1 MVSETSSAQR
11 EVSRRRR
18 AMNLRQ
24 ASTLLVALSFYAFP
38 LGSAKADDGQRPFY
52 QGKKMQIVV
61 GFAAGGGYDA
71 YARLVARRMAKH
83 IPGEPII
90 LVQNMPGA
98 GSRVAANWLYSLA
111 AKDGTVL
118 GSVVQS
124 TPLDQVFKE
133 PGVQY
138 DARRFNWIGN
148 PIVDN
153 LVSITTAQ
161 SGLVTLEDVKAKGGL
176 ICGSSGAGPTVAYP
190 NAIGKLLQADT
201 RIVSGYPGVSDI
213 TLAMQRGEVNCN
225 GGQAWSSAKATM
237 GQLLQDKKFL
247 VLVQWGTEADPDISA
262 VAGHDIP
269 LVTDYARN
277 DAERGALR
285 LLASTSALSRP
296 LLAPPDV
303 TADRVAT
310 LRKAFDRTMQDSD
323 FLADAKKSSMD
334 IRPEGGAEIQRL
346 VESIVNTPADQI
358 ALAVHLT
365 R

>member
-1 MVSETSSAQR
+1 MALETSSA
-11 EVSRRRR
+11 RR
-18 AMNLRQ
+18 ALSAMNFRQ
-24 ASTLLVALSFYAFP
+24 MRTLLVALSFCTVA
-38 LGSAKADDGQRPFY
+38 LGPAEADDGQRPFY
-52 QGKKMQIVV
+52 QGKKMQVVV

-71 YARLVARRMAKH
+71 YARLVARRMVKY
-83 IPGEPII
+83 IPGNPTI

-153 LVSITTAQ
+153 LVSITSAQ

-190 NAIGKLLQADT
+190 NAIGKLLQVDT
-201 RIVSGYPGVSDI
+201 RVVSGYPGVSDI

-237 GQLLQDKKFL
+237 GQLLHDRKFL
-247 VLVQWGTEADPDISA
+247 VLVQWGTEADSDISA
-262 VAGHDIP
+262 VAGRDVP
-269 LVTDYARN
+269 LITNYARN

-296 LLAPPDV
+296 LLAPPELP
-303 TADRVAT
+303 ADRVT
-310 LRKAFDRTMQDSD
+310 MLRKAFDQTMQDPD

-334 IRPEGGAEIQRL
+334 IRPKGGAEIQQL
-346 VESIVNTPADQI
+346 VEGIVNTPADQI